1 MMNEKRVVIDRNELF
16 EKVWSTPISRLAR
29 EYELPDVGLAKIC
42 KRMEIPRPERGYWQ
56 KLEVGMNPAN
66 PKLKPLSD
74 HGVNAVEINLNR
86 RSKYPQFPIVEVEKI
101 SCPSILEPGN

>member
-56 KLEVGMNPAN
+56 KLEVGMNLLTNLGSAPIFPMPPN
-66 PKLKPLSD
+66 PPFHPSMSEKFTVGAP
-74 HGVNAVEINLNR
+74 
-86 RSKYPQFPIVEVEKI
+86 SKI
-101 SCPSILEPGN
+101 